1 MQTKQAKVQTYEV
14 LETVVHEHNPHIAG
28 STIELTPRQAAN
40 WLAAGKL
47 SEQKPA
53 TAKSRQTKTE
63 DK

>member
-1 MQTKQAKVQTYEV
+1 MQTKQAKTQTYDV
-14 LETVVHEHNPHIAG
+14 VKTVVHEHKAYSAG
-28 STIELTPRQAAN
+28 DTIELTPRQAAN

-53 TAKSRQTKTE
+53 ATKSRQTKTE